1 MVLLV
6 FIKIP
11 QIITL
16 IPIITHYWLWTFL
29 CQNTCTACHPLTSAT
44 VQLFWPLEK
53 FGISQERALGLSQ
66 FCSQCPFSGIWLLS
80 LDKQLI
86 VLSCWKLFLYHFRSG
101 YGQAEKQFILKGGG
115 FQWSPDSTMHQPHY
129 FGVPQ
134 QVFFKAPFYVGKI
147 DRHWINSDN
156 LHISTDQWS

>member
-1 MVLLV
+1 MICVELMFSLGEYLHCLS
-6 FIKIP
+6 P
-11 QIITL
+11 PCQRGST
-16 IPIITHYWLWTFL
+16 TFL
-29 CQNTCTACHPLTSAT
+29 AT
-44 VQLFWPLEK
+44 WEVRDFSRE
-53 FGISQERALGLSQ
+53 GLGLSQ
-66 FCSQCPFSGIWLLS
+66 LCSQCLFSGIWILS
-80 LDKQLI
+80 LDRQLI
-86 VLSCWKLFLYHFRSG
+86 VLSCWKRFLYHFRSS
-101 YGQAEKQFILKGGG
+101 YGHAEKQFILKGGG